1 MATQGGTPI
10 AGNVGAAVPE
20 LRPTHNRQGHVEG
33 RKTPAE
39 QVVAT
44 IALLVLVIVALL
56 MFVPFAF
63 SVATSLKTSPEAAK
77 LTFGNM
83 FWPGAPTLD
92 AYQVAFD
99 SNIARWFLNSAM
111 IAAVW
116 IIGRAIM
123 DTMAGYAF
131 ARMQFPGKNFV
142 FLLILGTMMVPGIVT
157 VIPKFIL
164 LKDLRLLDTYGAL
177 TIPFLADA
185 FGIFLMKQ
193 FFEALPLDL
202 EEAARV
208 DGANRYQIFR
218 NIVLPNSIPAIT
230 ALSIFSFQGSW
241 NSFLEPVIF
250 ISGGSTD
257 LYTLPVGLSSFR
269 AEFSTNWPVLMAISV
284 ITTVPMAIFF
294 AVFQRYFI
302 ASNVSSGIKG

>member
-1 MATQGGTPI
+1 MI
-10 AGNVGAAVPE
+10 AFSI
-20 LRPTHNRQGHVEG
+20 L
-33 RKTPAE
+33 
-39 QVVAT
+39 
-44 IALLVLVIVALL
+44 IFVALL

-63 SVATSLKTSPEAAK
+63 SLATSLKTSPEAAK
-77 LTFGNM
+77 LSLENM
-83 FWPGAPTLD
+83 FWPREVTTA
-92 AYQVAFD
+92 AYEKAFD
-99 SNIARWFLNSAM
+99 SNIARWFLNSALV
-111 IAAVW
+111 ALAW
-116 IIGRAIM
+116 IVGRAVM

-131 ARMQFPGKNFV
+131 ARMQFPGRRFI

-164 LKDLRLLDTYGAL
+164 LTNLSLLNSYGAL

-218 NIVLPNSIPAIT
+218 QIVLPNAIPALT

-241 NSFLEPVIF
+241 NSFLEPVLF
-250 ISGGSTD
+250 ISGGNTD
-257 LYTLPVGLSSFR
+257 LYTLPVGLANFR
-269 AEFSTNWPVLMAISV
+269 AEFNTNWPVLMAIAV

-294 AVFQRYFI
+294 MVFQRYFI
-302 ASNVSSGIKG
+302 ASNVASGIKG